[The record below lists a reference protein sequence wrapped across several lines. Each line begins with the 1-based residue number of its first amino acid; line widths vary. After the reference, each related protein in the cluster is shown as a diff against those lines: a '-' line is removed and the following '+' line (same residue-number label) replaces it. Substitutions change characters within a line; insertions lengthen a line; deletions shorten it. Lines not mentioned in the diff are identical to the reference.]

1 MTRAALLREFANT
14 TGESHAFGVGIGV
27 GFAAVYAGRREIVGA
42 AAGVAWAAVR
52 SRRPSPASEQDVFVD
67 IRREPQYFLA
77 GIVAGAVVG
86 VVARATV

>member
-1 MTRAALLREFANT
+1 VGVREHDR
-14 TGESHAFGVGIGV
+14 ESHAFGVSIGV
-27 GFAAVYAGRREIVGA
+27 GFAAVYVSRLGLVGA

-52 SRRPSPASEQDVFVD
+52 SRRPSPVSEQDVFVE

-86 VVARATV
+86 FMIRMFGRR